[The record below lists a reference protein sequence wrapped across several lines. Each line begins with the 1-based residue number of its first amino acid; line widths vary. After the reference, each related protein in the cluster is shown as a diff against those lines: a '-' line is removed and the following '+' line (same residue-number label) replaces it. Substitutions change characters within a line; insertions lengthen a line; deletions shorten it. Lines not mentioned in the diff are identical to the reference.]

1 MSTNSKRIAK
11 NTLLLY
17 IRMLFLMIV
26 NLYTSRVILRI
37 LGVEDYGIYNAVGGI
52 VLMLSFL
59 NSALSNGSSRFIT
72 FELGKKDQSLL
83 NTIFC
88 TILNAHLFLAGIVVL
103 IAETGGLWFVENKLG
118 LAPERYD
125 AALFAYQ
132 FSVLTAIATITQ
144 VPYTATIIAHERMQI
159 YAYASIFEVILKLS
173 ILYLLPVFGHDRL
186 EVYAVLLF
194 IVQIMVMAIYRV
206 YCMRKFTETKYHFLF
221 DRKKFKEITSFSSW
235 SLLGNAAHALTGQ
248 GTNILLQM
256 FFGPKLVAARAIS
269 LQVNNAALQFV
280 NNFKLAA
287 NPQIVKSYA
296 AGDIEESKELTINT
310 AKYSF
315 FLMLLLSL
323 PIYLVA
329 EPLLELWLVTVPP
342 YTLIFVQLI
351 VIQSLFG
358 TLDTCFYTGLYAC
371 GRVKENA
378 LISPFVLALQFPVV
392 YAAFKLGCS
401 PEYLSYAGVI
411 MALVLALVVKP
422 ILLIKLANYT
432 WRDIK
437 CVLIPC
443 GKVTI
448 VAFAPSLFLAYFLSY
463 NYWQYGLLVVLVIA
477 IVLLSV
483 LYIGIERH
491 QRRKIIEMIKNKILQ
506 L

>member
-1 MSTNSKRIAK
+1 MSTNSKRIVK

-17 IRMLFLMIV
+17 IRMLFLMLV
-26 NLYTSRVILRI
+26 NLYTSRVILNI
-37 LGVEDYGIYNAVGGI
+37 LGVDDYGIYNAVGGI

-72 FELGKKDQSLL
+72 FELGKKESSQL

-88 TILNAHLFLAGIVVL
+88 TVLNAHLFLAGIVVL
-103 IAETGGLWFVENKLG
+103 VAETGGLWFVTNKLG
-118 LAPERYD
+118 LAFERFD
-125 AALFAYQ
+125 AALFTYH
-132 FSVLTAIATITQ
+132 FSVLTAVVTISQ
-144 VPYTATIIAHERMQI
+144 VPYTAMIIAHERMQI
-159 YAYASIFEVILKLS
+159 YAYASIFEVVLKLS
-173 ILYLLPVFGHDRL
+173 ILYLLPLIDHDRL

-194 IVQIMVMAIYRV
+194 LVQVIVISIYRV
-206 YCMRKFTETKYHFLF
+206 YCIKKFEEAKFRFLF
-221 DRKKFKEITSFSSW
+221 DRKKFKEISIFSSW

-248 GTNILLQM
+248 GTNILLQI

-287 NPQIVKSYA
+287 NPQIVKLYA
-296 AGDIEESKELTINT
+296 ANDMEESKRLTIDT
-310 AKYSF
+310 AKFSF

-323 PIYLVA
+323 PIYIVA

-351 VIQSLFG
+351 VIQSLFS
-358 TLDTCFYTGLYAC
+358 TLDTCFYTGLYTC

-378 LISPFVLALQFPVV
+378 LISPFVLALQFPVIYV
-392 YAAFKLGCS
+392 AFKLGCS
-401 PEYLSYAGVI
+401 PEFISYAGVI
-411 MALVLALVVKP
+411 TALLLALVVKP
-422 ILLIKLANYT
+422 ILLIKLADYT

-437 CVLIPC
+437 SVLIPC

-448 VAFAPSLFLAYFLSY
+448 VAFVPSLLLANFLSE
-463 NYWQYGLLVVLVIA
+463 NYWQYSLLVILVITVV
-477 IVLLSV
+477 ILSI
-483 LYIGIERH
+483 LYVGIDRN
-491 QRRKIIEMIKNKILQ
+491 QRRKIIKMTKNKILI